1 MILFQKHIFLAEDSV
16 YNKIA
21 AILSIIISYYTVNCK
36 HVSYFSCLSSAS
48 YRYIALS
55 KYINM
60 QPSVILASFAAIT
73 QKSHSTQVNAIQE
86 ELKEIVEDKIVGEKQ
101 LQENN

>member
-1 MILFQKHIFLAEDSV
+1 
-16 YNKIA
+16 
-21 AILSIIISYYTVNCK
+21 
-36 HVSYFSCLSSAS
+36 
-48 YRYIALS
+48 
-55 KYINM
+55 M
-60 QPSVILASFAAIT
+60 QLSVILASFAAIT